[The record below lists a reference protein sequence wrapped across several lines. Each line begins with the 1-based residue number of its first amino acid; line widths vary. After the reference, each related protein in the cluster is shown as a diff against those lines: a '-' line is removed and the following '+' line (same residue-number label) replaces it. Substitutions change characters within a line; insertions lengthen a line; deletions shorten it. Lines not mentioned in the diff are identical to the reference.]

1 MRQVAGGWQL
11 STIVSAVTGAPLTM
25 RSGRDNSL
33 LGVANDT
40 ADQVGDWRMSG
51 DRSKNDQIMK
61 WFNPAAFTQ
70 NPTGTFGTS
79 GIGIVT
85 GPGSYNFDIGLTKAF
100 RISERRG
107 LQFRSSFFNA
117 LNHAN
122 LGNPNTTATAAA
134 FGRIAS
140 ASTPRVIELGLR
152 LHF

>member
-1 MRQVAGGWQL
+1 L

-33 LGVANDT
+33 LGVATDT